1 MATINPREVLRKHV
15 EGAES
20 MRAVARDFG
29 VSVTYIS
36 EVLKGTREPG
46 PSILGPLG
54 LEVEVSVRKIYR
66 RKKQS

>member
-1 MATINPREVLRKHV
+1 
-15 EGAES
+15 

-54 LEVEVSVRKIYR
+54 LEVEVNVRKIYR
-66 RKKQS
+66 RKKQA